1 MSQTVAFV
9 SGATGHQGGATARE
23 LLKSGVKVHALAR
36 DPSSKSAID
45 LQRLGAHLFPGDFD
59 NLSSLKAAMTGATAV
74 FLNVMPIVS
83 DTKREVIHAKNIID
97 AAIAS
102 GTVTS
107 IVYSSVTMTGRH
119 DEFPN
124 WGPDY
129 PLAWYWENK
138 AQIESMVRGSGLEY
152 WTILRPAFLMLNYL
166 LPKASYMFPDLV
178 QRRVFLSAYKPST
191 AMTILDG
198 DDVGKFAA
206 AAIVEPLAFH
216 KHEIDLGVESLT
228 PAEIVRELSRVSGKD
243 VSLQFYDE
251 KEVEE
256 RALTDLLIQSHVWAN
271 EVGYQVNFKDLEKY
285 PIRLTT
291 FAEYL
296 EKHREEVL
304 QMLG

>member
-9 SGATGHQGGATARE
+9 AGATGHQGGATARE
-23 LLKSGVKVHALAR
+23 LLKSGVKVHALVR

-45 LQRLGAHLFPGDFD
+45 LQRLGVHLFPGDFD
-59 NLSSLKAAMTGATAV
+59 NLSSLKAALGGATAV
-74 FLNVMPIVS
+74 FLNVLPIVS
-83 DTKREVIHAKNIID
+83 DTEREVVHAKNIID

-102 GTVTS
+102 GTVTT
-107 IVYSSVTMTGRH
+107 IVYSSVAMTGRH
-119 DEFPN
+119 EEFPN
-124 WGPDY
+124 WGPGY
-129 PLAWYWENK
+129 PMAWYWENK
-138 AQIESMVRGSGLEY
+138 AQIESMVRGSGVEY

-166 LPKASYMFPDLV
+166 QPKASYMFPDLV
-178 QRRVFLSAYKPST
+178 QRRVFLTAYKPST

-206 AAIVEPLAFH
+206 AAIVEPSAFNM
-216 KHEIDLGVESLT
+216 HEIDLGVESLT

-243 VSLQFYDE
+243 ISLQFYDE
-251 KEVEE
+251 EEVEE
-256 RALTDLLIQSHVWAN
+256 LALKDLMVQTHVWTN

-285 PIRLTT
+285 PIRLTR

-304 QMLG
+304 QMLS

>member
-9 SGATGHQGGATARE
+9 TGATGHQGGATARE
-23 LLKSGVKVHALAR
+23 LLKSGVKVHALVR

-59 NLSSLKAAMTGATAV
+59 NPSSLKAAMGGATAV
-74 FLNVMPIVS
+74 FLNILPVSS
-83 DTKREVIHAKNIID
+83 DTNREVIHAKNIID
-97 AAIAS
+97 ATIAS
-102 GTVTS
+102 GTVTT
-107 IVYSSVTMTGRH
+107 IVYSSVTMAGRH
-119 DEFPN
+119 EEFPN

-129 PLAWYWENK
+129 PLAWYWESK
-138 AQIESMVRGSGLEY
+138 AQIESMVRGSGIKY
-152 WTILRPAFLMLNYL
+152 WTILRPAFLMFNYL

-178 QRRVFLSAYKPST
+178 RPRAFLMAYKPTT

-198 DDVGKFAA
+198 SDVGKFAA
-206 AAIVEPLAFH
+206 AAIVEPSAYNM
-216 KHEIDLGVESLT
+216 HEIDLGVESLT

-243 VSLQFYDE
+243 ISLQFYNE

-256 RALTDLLIQSHVWAN
+256 LALTDLRIQSQVWTN
-271 EVGYQVNFKDLEKY
+271 EVGYQVNFKELEKY
-285 PIRLTT
+285 PIRLTR

-304 QMLG
+304 KVLA